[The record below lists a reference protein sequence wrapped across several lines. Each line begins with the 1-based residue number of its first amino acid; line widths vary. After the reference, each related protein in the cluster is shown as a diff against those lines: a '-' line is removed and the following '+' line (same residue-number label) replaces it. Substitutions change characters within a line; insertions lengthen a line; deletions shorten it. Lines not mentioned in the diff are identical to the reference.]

1 MNTTP
6 EGDGDALTRAR
17 DEFISQWGA
26 MGGAWVG
33 WLPLVMLPSIAAAMR
48 GTLPPWIFMWVL
60 AVAVFAGFKWWTW
73 WGDIGHGREGGGI
86 RSIIYLLLW
95 PGMDAKQFLRRDG
108 VVTKPGLGVWIFAL
122 AKTMF
127 GALLIWGLARL
138 AGNGW
143 VAGWIGMIGLIFFLH
158 FGSFHLLALFW
169 QRMGIDAQPL
179 MRWPALA
186 NSLSDFW
193 GKRWNAGFRDLAF
206 GLLFVRLSGWAP
218 PRIAALLIFLISGL
232 IHELVITFPAGAG
245 YGLPTCYFII
255 QGIGVL
261 CERSRIGKRAG
272 LRRGVAGRIFAM
284 TVVTLPVLALFPE
297 PFVLRVMVP
306 FFQTIKALP

>member
-1 MNTTP
+1 MTGTNVMP
-6 EGDGDALTRAR
+6 IVR
-17 DEFISQWGA
+17 SGA
-26 MGGAWVG
+26 VRVRGLAG
-33 WLPLVMLPSIAAAMR
+33 WLPLIMLPLIAATMR
-48 GTLPPWIFMWVL
+48 GALRPWIFMWVM

-73 WGDIGHGREGGGI
+73 WEAVERGGERGSI
-86 RSIIYLLLW
+86 RSMTYLLLW
-95 PGMDAKQFLRRDG
+95 PGMDADRFLSRDKM
-108 VVTKPGLGVWIFAL
+108 VAEPAFGVWMFAL

-127 GALLIWGLARL
+127 GATLIWGVARV

-143 VAGWIGMIGLIFFLH
+143 AAGWIGMIGLIFFLH

-169 QRMGIDAQPL
+169 QRSGIDAQPL
-179 MRWPALA
+179 MRWPVLA

-206 GLLFVRLSGWAP
+206 GLLFARLSGWMP
-218 PRIAALLIFLISGL
+218 PRIAALMIFLFSGL
-232 IHELVITFPAGAG
+232 IHELVITFPAGGG
-245 YGLPTCYFII
+245 YGLPTCYFLI
-255 QGIGVL
+255 QGIGAL
-261 CERSRIGKRAG
+261 CERTRFGKRVG
-272 LRRGVAGRIFAM
+272 LRRGLAGRIFAM